1 MRCLIFLRVKKFLR
15 IAMGLI
21 VVQLATNAL
30 AQQAAAPEPVKDH
43 VLRLQ
48 FSPYTHHYTFDAAH
62 RDVVMIGLEK
72 ESRDA
77 ELVGI
82 TLFRNSFGQESVYLY
97 PWGGVYRSV
106 AGLRPVS
113 FKWTAGLIYGY
124 VDSFQNKVPLNY
136 KGFSP
141 GLIFG
146 LAYEFQRGWSV
157 QVNFLGTAAAMFEV
171 SVPLD

>member
-1 MRCLIFLRVKKFLR
+1 LKKF
-15 IAMGLI
+15 IHVVFGLI
-21 VVQLATNAL
+21 VAHAGVNAF
-30 AQQAAAPEPVKDH
+30 AQQEPAPQPVKGN

-48 FSPYTHHYTFDAAH
+48 FSPYTHHYTFDAEH
-62 RDVVMIGLEK
+62 KDVVMIGLER
-72 ESRDA
+72 ETTDA
-77 ELVGI
+77 ELAGI
-82 TLFRNSFGQESVYLY
+82 TLFRNSFGQESLYVY
-97 PWGGVYRSV
+97 PWGGVYRSI
-106 AGLRPVS
+106 GGFKPVS

-146 LAYEFQRGWSV
+146 LAYEFRRGWSV
-157 QVNFLGTAAAMFEV
+157 QVNLLGTAAAMFEI

>member
-1 MRCLIFLRVKKFLR
+1 MKKFIR
-15 IAMGLI
+15 ITIGLI
-21 VVQLATNAL
+21 VVHLATDAL
-30 AQQAAAPEPVKDH
+30 AQQGALPDPVKDH

-72 ESRDA
+72 ESSDA

-82 TLFRNSFGQESVYLY
+82 TLFRNSFGQESVYVY
-97 PWGGVYRSV
+97 PWGGVYRSI
-106 AGLRPVS
+106 GGFKPVS

-124 VDSFQNKVPLNY
+124 VDSFQTKVPLNY

-146 LAYEFQRGWSV
+146 LAYEFRRGWSA

>member
-1 MRCLIFLRVKKFLR
+1 MSCLTFLTVRKSIR
-15 IAMGLI
+15 IVFGLI
-21 VVQLATNAL
+21 VVHLAANAF
-30 AQQAAAPEPVKDH
+30 AQEVAEPDPVKAN
-43 VLRLQ
+43 VYRLQ

-72 ESRDA
+72 ESPEAD
-77 ELVGI
+77 LIGI
-82 TLFRNSFGQESVYLY
+82 TLFRNSFGQESVYVY
-97 PWGGVYRSV
+97 PWGGVYR
-106 AGLRPVS
+106 GIGGFRPVS

-146 LAYEFQRGWSV
+146 LAYEFRRGWSA
-157 QVNFLGTAAAMFEV
+157 QVNFLGTAAAMFEI